1 LKRYKIGYTTG
12 VYDLFHVGHLNILQ
26 RAKALCDYL
35 IVGVTIDELVSY
47 KAKSAIIPFE
57 DRFEI
62 IKSINCVDKAV
73 PQDSMDKFDAWK
85 KYNFNAMFV
94 GSDWQNTETWL
105 DLEKKF
111 LEVDVKIEY
120 FEYTSRIS
128 SSILRDLLLRDN

>member
-1 LKRYKIGYTTG
+1 MKKYNIGYTTG
-12 VYDLFHVGHLNILQ
+12 VYDLFHVGHLNILKQ
-26 RAKALCDYL
+26 AKSLCEYL

-57 DRFEI
+57 DRLEI
-62 IKSINCVDKAV
+62 IESIKYVDKAV
-73 PQDSMDKFDAWK
+73 PQASMDKFDAWK

-94 GSDWQNTETWL
+94 GSDWQNTDKWIAF
-105 DLEKKF
+105 EKKF
-111 LEVDVKIEY
+111 SEVDVKVEY